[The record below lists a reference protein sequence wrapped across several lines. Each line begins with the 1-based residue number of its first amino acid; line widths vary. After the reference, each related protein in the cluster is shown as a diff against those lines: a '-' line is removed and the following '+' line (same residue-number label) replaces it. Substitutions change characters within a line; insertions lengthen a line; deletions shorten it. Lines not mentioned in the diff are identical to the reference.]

1 MRPDDAGMDAAP
13 ANPEIIDDSELEVL
27 DRWLRG
33 HARDSDGTML
43 LDGVHG
49 MLTALAI
56 GPDPALPEEWLP
68 EVLHAPF
75 DDPEQGA
82 AVLAL
87 LAKLNDSIPAELEGE
102 TYEPV
107 LGEVE
112 AEAESEQPTHSDLS
126 AAGWCEGFSRG
137 IDLRA
142 SIWES
147 RLAEDGELLEMLS
160 PIMALAVDE
169 GVLAADVPIAKLDDN
184 EYEAC
189 LAQIPEAVEAVAH
202 YWRVR
207 PPTERERT
215 SGGGAS
221 SSAFPGTPARRGGH
235 WVH

>member
-1 MRPDDAGMDAAP
+1 MDEIPAAR
-13 ANPEIIDDSELEVL
+13 EIIDDTELEVL
-27 DRWLRG
+27 DRYLRG
-33 HARDSDGTML
+33 HAHESDQTLL

-49 MLTALAI
+49 LLTALAI

-75 DDPEQGA
+75 EDPEQGA

-87 LAKLNDSIPAELEGE
+87 LAKLNESIPAELDGE
-102 TYEPV
+102 MYEPV
-107 LGEVE
+107 LGEVDSGPE
-112 AEAESEQPTHSDLS
+112 PQVATHFDLS

-142 SIWES
+142 PIWEA
-147 RLAEDGELLEMLS
+147 RLAEDGELLEMLT

-169 GVLAADVPIAKLDDN
+169 GVLAADVPVAKLDDN

-189 LAQIPEAVEAVAH
+189 LAQIPDAVEAVAH

-207 PPTERERT
+207 PPTERERIA
-215 SGGGAS
+215 SGGAS
-221 SSAFPGTPARRGGH
+221 ASASSNVPARRGGH

>member
-1 MRPDDAGMDAAP
+1 MDEAP
-13 ANPEIIDDSELEVL
+13 AHREIIDDAELEVL
-27 DRWLRG
+27 DRYLRG
-33 HARDSDGTML
+33 HARDSDETLL

-68 EVLHAPF
+68 EILHAPF
-75 DDPEQGA
+75 EDPEQGA
-82 AVLAL
+82 AVLGL
-87 LAKLNDSIPAELEGE
+87 LAKLNDSIPAELESE
-102 TYEPV
+102 VYEPV
-107 LGEVE
+107 LGEV
-112 AEAESEQPTHSDLS
+112 APEQAVSSDLS

-142 SIWES
+142 SIWEA

-184 EYEAC
+184 EYVAC
-189 LAQIPEAVEAVAH
+189 LAQIPDAVEAVAH

-215 SGGGAS
+215 AGGGAS
-221 SSAFPGTPARRGGH
+221 SSAFASAPARRGGR

>member
-1 MRPDDAGMDAAP
+1 MDVNPAP
-13 ANPEIIDDSELEVL
+13 REIIDDAELEVL
-27 DRWLRG
+27 DHFLRG
-33 HARDSDGTML
+33 HAHDSDETML

-75 DDPEQGA
+75 EDPEQGA
-82 AVLAL
+82 AVLGL
-87 LAKLNDSIPAELEGE
+87 LAKLNDSIPVELEGE
-102 TYEPV
+102 MYEPV
-107 LGEVE
+107 LGEIDSGEPV
-112 AEAESEQPTHSDLS
+112 HNDLS

-142 SIWES
+142 GIWEA
-147 RLAEDGELLEMLS
+147 RLAEDLELLEMLG

-169 GVLAADVPIAKLDDN
+169 GVLAADVPIAKLDDQ

-215 SGGGAS
+215 AGGGAS
-221 SSAFPGTPARRGGH
+221 SGSFPSMPARRGGRS
-235 WVH
+235 VH

>member
-1 MRPDDAGMDAAP
+1 MDEVP
-13 ANPEIIDDSELEVL
+13 ATREIIDDSELEVL

-33 HARDSDGTML
+33 HAQDSDETML

-75 DDPEQGA
+75 EDPEQGA
-82 AVLAL
+82 AVLGL
-87 LAKLNDSIPAELEGE
+87 LAKLNDSIPAELESE
-102 TYEPV
+102 AYEPV

-112 AEAESEQPTHSDLS
+112 PEQATHSDLS

-189 LAQIPEAVEAVAH
+189 LAQIPDAVEAVAH

-215 SGGGAS
+215 AGGGAS
-221 SSAFPGTPARRGGH
+221 SNAFGSLPARRGGR

>member
-1 MRPDDAGMDAAP
+1 MP
-13 ANPEIIDDSELEVL
+13 AIREIIDDVELEVL
-27 DRWLRG
+27 DRYLRG
-33 HARDSDGTML
+33 HAQDSDETML

-68 EVLHAPF
+68 EILHAPF
-75 DDPEQGA
+75 EDPEQGA
-82 AVLAL
+82 AVLGL

-102 TYEPV
+102 VYEPV

-112 AEAESEQPTHSDLS
+112 PEQATHSDLS

-147 RLAEDGELLEMLS
+147 RLAEDGELMEMLS

-189 LAQIPEAVEAVAH
+189 LAQIPDAVEAVAH

-215 SGGGAS
+215 AGGGAS
-221 SSAFPGTPARRGGH
+221 SNQFSSLPARRGGR

>member
-1 MRPDDAGMDAAP
+1 METPVTRD
-13 ANPEIIDDSELEVL
+13 IIDDAELEVL
-27 DRWLRG
+27 DHWLRG
-33 HARDSDGTML
+33 HAADADATLL

-56 GPDPALPEEWLP
+56 GPDPALPAEWLP

-75 DDPEQGA
+75 ENPEQGA
-82 AVLAL
+82 TVLAL

-107 LGEVE
+107 LGEVDR
-112 AEAESEQPTHSDLS
+112 AVVAPEQNAHNELT

-147 RLAEDGELLEMLS
+147 RLAEDAELMEMLS
-160 PIMALAVDE
+160 PIMALAVDD
-169 GVLAADVPIAKLDDN
+169 GVLAADVPIAKLDDD
-184 EYEAC
+184 EYEGC
-189 LAQIPEAVEAVAH
+189 LAQIPDAVEAVAH

-215 SGGGAS
+215 AGGGAS
-221 SSAFPGTPARRGGH
+221 SSAFASLPARRGGR

>member
-1 MRPDDAGMDAAP
+1 MPSMNATPGLQEIITETIDDA
-13 ANPEIIDDSELEVL
+13 ELEVL
-27 DRWLRG
+27 DHYLRG
-33 HARDSDGTML
+33 HARDSDETLL

-56 GPDPALPEEWLP
+56 GPDPALPAEWLP

-75 DDPEQGA
+75 EDPEQGA
-82 AVLAL
+82 GVLAL
-87 LAKLNDSIPAELEGE
+87 LAKLNDSIPAELDGE
-102 TYEPV
+102 IYEPV
-107 LGEVE
+107 LGEVD
-112 AEAESEQPTHSDLS
+112 AELPVHSDLT

-142 SIWES
+142 AIWES
-147 RLAEDGELLEMLS
+147 RLAEDGDLLEMLS

-189 LAQIPEAVEAVAH
+189 LAQIPDAVEAVAH

-215 SGGGAS
+215 AGGGAS
-221 SSAFPGTPARRGGH
+221 TSAFPSLPARRGGR

>member
-1 MRPDDAGMDAAP
+1 MDATPAP
-13 ANPEIIDDSELEVL
+13 REIIDDTELEVL
-27 DRWLRG
+27 DRYLRG
-33 HARDSDGTML
+33 HAQDSDETML

-75 DDPEQGA
+75 ENPEQGE
-82 AVLAL
+82 AVLGL
-87 LAKLNDSIPAELEGE
+87 LAKLNDSIPVELEGE
-102 TYEPV
+102 MYEPV
-107 LGEVE
+107 LGEVGAGE
-112 AEAESEQPTHSDLS
+112 PVHSDLT

-142 SIWES
+142 PIWET
-147 RLAEDGELLEMLS
+147 RLAEDGELLEMLG

-169 GVLAADVPIAKLDDN
+169 GVLTADVPIAKLEN
-184 EYEAC
+184 HEYDAC
-189 LAQIPEAVEAVAH
+189 LAQIPDAVEAVAH

-215 SGGGAS
+215 AGGAAS
-221 SSAFPGTPARRGGH
+221 SSAFPSTPARRGGR

>member
-1 MRPDDAGMDAAP
+1 MDAAP
-13 ANPEIIDDSELEVL
+13 ADREIIDDTELEVL
-27 DRWLRG
+27 DRYLRG
-33 HARDSDGTML
+33 HARDSDETML

-49 MLTALAI
+49 LLTALAI

-75 DDPEQGA
+75 EDPEQGE
-82 AVLAL
+82 AVLGL

-102 TYEPV
+102 MYEPV
-107 LGEVE
+107 LGEVGADAA
-112 AEAESEQPTHSDLS
+112 AEQTVHSDLT

-169 GVLAADVPIAKLDDN
+169 GVLTADVPIEKLDDN
-184 EYEAC
+184 EYESC
-189 LAQIPEAVEAVAH
+189 LAQIPDAVEAVAH

-215 SGGGAS
+215 AGGGAS
-221 SSAFPGTPARRGGH
+221 STVFGSVPARRGGR

>member
-1 MRPDDAGMDAAP
+1 MDANAVTR
-13 ANPEIIDDSELEVL
+13 EIIDDAELEVL
-27 DRWLRG
+27 DRFLRG
-33 HARDSDGTML
+33 RARESDETLL

-75 DDPEQGA
+75 ENPEQGA
-82 AVLAL
+82 AVLGL
-87 LAKLNDSIPAELEGE
+87 LAKLNDSIPVELEGE
-102 TYEPV
+102 VYEPV
-107 LGEVE
+107 LGEIDSDEPV
-112 AEAESEQPTHSDLS
+112 HSDLT

-142 SIWES
+142 AIWEA
-147 RLAEDGELLEMLS
+147 RLAEDGELLEMLG

-169 GVLAADVPIAKLDDN
+169 GVLTADVPIARLDDR

-215 SGGGAS
+215 AGGGAS
-221 SSAFPGTPARRGGH
+221 SSSFPSLPARRGGR

>member
-1 MRPDDAGMDAAP
+1 MDAAP
-13 ANPEIIDDSELEVL
+13 ASREIIDDAELELL

-33 HARDSDGTML
+33 HARDSDETLL

-82 AVLAL
+82 TVLGL

-102 TYEPV
+102 MYEPV
-107 LGEVE
+107 LGEVD
-112 AEAESEQPTHSDLS
+112 AEQRVHNDLS

-142 SIWES
+142 AIWES

-169 GVLAADVPIAKLDDN
+169 GVLSADVPIAKLDDN
-184 EYEAC
+184 EYETC
-189 LAQIPEAVEAVAH
+189 LAQIPDAVEAVAH

-207 PPTERERT
+207 PPTARELT
-215 SGGGAS
+215 TGG
-221 SSAFPGTPARRGGH
+221 SATTDAAGNLPTRRGGR

>member
-1 MRPDDAGMDAAP
+1 MDETSALRD
-13 ANPEIIDDSELEVL
+13 IIDDTELDIL
-27 DRWLRG
+27 DRYLRG
-33 HARDSDGTML
+33 HAQDSDQTML

-75 DDPEQGA
+75 ENPEQGA
-82 AVLAL
+82 AVLEL
-87 LAKLNDSIPAELEGE
+87 LAKLNDSIPAELDGE
-102 TYEPV
+102 IYEPV
-107 LGEVE
+107 LGEVD
-112 AEAESEQPTHSDLS
+112 AEQNAHSDLS

-147 RLAEDGELLEMLS
+147 RLAEDGELLEILS

-189 LAQIPEAVEAVAH
+189 LAQIPDVVEAVAH

-215 SGGGAS
+215 AGGGAS
-221 SSAFPGTPARRGGH
+221 SSAFASLPARRGGR

>member
-1 MRPDDAGMDAAP
+1 MDATPTAR
-13 ANPEIIDDSELEVL
+13 EIIDDAELDVL
-27 DRWLRG
+27 DRFLRG
-33 HARDSDGTML
+33 HAGDSDQTML

-49 MLTALAI
+49 LLTALAI

-68 EVLHAPF
+68 EILHAPF
-75 DDPEQGA
+75 EDPDQGA
-82 AVLAL
+82 AVLGL

-102 TYEPV
+102 MYEPV
-107 LGEVE
+107 LGEVDGE
-112 AEAESEQPTHSDLS
+112 AEVEADVAAECAALGDLS

-142 SIWES
+142 PIWES

-169 GVLAADVPIAKLDDN
+169 GVLAADVPIAKLDNN

-189 LAQIPEAVEAVAH
+189 LAQIPDVVEAVAH

-215 SGGGAS
+215 AGGGAS
-221 SSAFPGTPARRGGH
+221 TSAFGSLPARRGGR

>member
-1 MRPDDAGMDAAP
+1 MDELP
-13 ANPEIIDDSELEVL
+13 ATREIIDDVELEVL
-27 DRWLRG
+27 DRYLRG
-33 HARDSDGTML
+33 HAQDSDETML

-68 EVLHAPF
+68 EILHAPF
-75 DDPEQGA
+75 EDPEQGA
-82 AVLAL
+82 AVLGL

-102 TYEPV
+102 MYEPV

-112 AEAESEQPTHSDLS
+112 PEQAAHSDLS

-169 GVLAADVPIAKLDDN
+169 GVLSADVPIAKLDDN

-189 LAQIPEAVEAVAH
+189 LAQIPDAVEAVAH

-215 SGGGAS
+215 AGGGAS
-221 SSAFPGTPARRGGH
+221 SSSFSSAPARRGGR

>member
-1 MRPDDAGMDAAP
+1 MDAAP
-13 ANPEIIDDSELEVL
+13 APREIIDDAELEVL

-75 DDPEQGA
+75 DDPEQAA
-82 AVLAL
+82 AVLGL
-87 LAKLNDSIPAELEGE
+87 LAKLNDSIPVELDGE
-102 TYEPV
+102 MYEPV
-107 LGEVE
+107 LGEVGADE
-112 AEAESEQPTHSDLS
+112 PVHSDLT

-142 SIWES
+142 AIWES
-147 RLAEDGELLEMLS
+147 RLAEDNDLLEMLG

-169 GVLAADVPIAKLDDN
+169 GVLTADVPIARLQDD

-189 LAQIPEAVEAVAH
+189 LAQIPDAVEAVAH

-215 SGGGAS
+215 AGGRAS
-221 SSAFPGTPARRGGH
+221 ANAFPSIPARRGGR

>member
-1 MRPDDAGMDAAP
+1 METP
-13 ANPEIIDDSELEVL
+13 ATREIIDDAELEVL
-27 DRWLRG
+27 DHWLRG
-33 HARDSDGTML
+33 HAGDSDETLL

-56 GPDPALPEEWLP
+56 GPDPALPAEWLP
-68 EVLHAPF
+68 EVLHRPF
-75 DDPEQGA
+75 ENPEQGA
-82 AVLAL
+82 TVLAL

-102 TYEPV
+102 VYEPV

-112 AEAESEQPTHSDLS
+112 REQVEHEQEAHSDLS
-126 AAGWCEGFSRG
+126 AAGWCEGLSRG

-147 RLAEDGELLEMLS
+147 RLAEDAELLEMLS

-189 LAQIPEAVEAVAH
+189 LAQIPDAVEAVAH

-215 SGGGAS
+215 AGGGAS
-221 SSAFPGTPARRGGH
+221 SSEFASAPARRGGR

>member
-1 MRPDDAGMDAAP
+1 MQSMDVNPAP
-13 ANPEIIDDSELEVL
+13 REIIDDAELEVL
-27 DRWLRG
+27 DRYLRG
-33 HARDSDGTML
+33 HARDSDETML

-75 DDPEQGA
+75 EDPEQGA
-82 AVLAL
+82 AVLGL
-87 LAKLNDSIPAELEGE
+87 LAKLNDSIPVELEGE
-102 TYEPV
+102 MYEPV
-107 LGEVE
+107 LGEVDS
-112 AEAESEQPTHSDLS
+112 AEPVHVHNDLT

-142 SIWES
+142 GIWEA
-147 RLAEDGELLEMLS
+147 RLAEDGELLEMLG

-169 GVLAADVPIAKLDDN
+169 GVLTADVPIARLDDH

-189 LAQIPEAVEAVAH
+189 LAQIPDAVEAVAH

-215 SGGGAS
+215 AGGGAS
-221 SSAFPGTPARRGGH
+221 SSSSPGLPARRRGRWLH
-235 WVH
+235 

>member
-1 MRPDDAGMDAAP
+1 MDEMPASRETIDDA
-13 ANPEIIDDSELEVL
+13 ELEVL
-27 DRWLRG
+27 DRYLRG
-33 HARDSDGTML
+33 HARDSDETLL

-75 DDPEQGA
+75 EDPEQGK
-82 AVLAL
+82 AVLGL

-102 TYEPV
+102 AYEPV
-107 LGEVE
+107 LGET
-112 AEAESEQPTHSDLS
+112 APEQHAQSDLS

-160 PIMALAVDE
+160 PIMALAVDD
-169 GVLAADVPIAKLDDN
+169 GVLSADVPIAKLDDN

-189 LAQIPEAVEAVAH
+189 LAQIPEVVEAVAH

-215 SGGGAS
+215 AGGGAS
-221 SSAFPGTPARRGGH
+221 STEFSSLPARRGGR

>member
-1 MRPDDAGMDAAP
+1 MDEAP
-13 ANPEIIDDSELEVL
+13 AHREIIDDAELEVL
-27 DRWLRG
+27 DRYLRG
-33 HARDSDGTML
+33 HARDSDETLL

-68 EVLHAPF
+68 EILHAPF
-75 DDPEQGA
+75 EDPEQGA
-82 AVLAL
+82 AVLGL
-87 LAKLNDSIPAELEGE
+87 LAKLNDSIPAELESE
-102 TYEPV
+102 VYEPV
-107 LGEVE
+107 LGEV
-112 AEAESEQPTHSDLS
+112 APEQDVSSDLS

-142 SIWES
+142 SIWEA

-169 GVLAADVPIAKLDDN
+169 GVLAADMPIAKLDDN

-189 LAQIPEAVEAVAH
+189 LAQIPDAVEAVAH

-215 SGGGAS
+215 AGGGAS
-221 SSAFPGTPARRGGH
+221 SSAFASAPARRGGR

>member
-1 MRPDDAGMDAAP
+1 MDEVPAIRETIDDA
-13 ANPEIIDDSELEVL
+13 ELEVL

-33 HARDSDGTML
+33 QAHDSDETLL

-75 DDPEQGA
+75 ENPEQGA
-82 AVLAL
+82 AVLGL

-102 TYEPV
+102 VYEPV
-107 LGEVE
+107 LGETA
-112 AEAESEQPTHSDLS
+112 AEQDAHSDLS

-184 EYEAC
+184 EYETC
-189 LAQIPEAVEAVAH
+189 LAQIPEVVEAVAH

-215 SGGGAS
+215 AGGGAS
-221 SSAFPGTPARRGGH
+221 SNEFSSLPARRGGR

>member
-1 MRPDDAGMDAAP
+1 MEVTSQPTETIDDA
-13 ANPEIIDDSELEVL
+13 ELEVL
-27 DRWLRG
+27 DRFLRG
-33 HARDSDGTML
+33 HIDDDDSTLL

-75 DDPEQGA
+75 EDPQQGE

-87 LAKLNDSIPAELEGE
+87 LARLNDSIPAEINVEA
-102 TYEPV
+102 YEPV
-107 LGEVE
+107 LGEVDAD
-112 AEAESEQPTHSDLS
+112 AEDEQRGELS
-126 AAGWCEGFSRG
+126 AAGWCAGFSRG

-142 SIWES
+142 AIWEA
-147 RLAEDGELLEMLS
+147 RLADDAELLEMLS

-169 GVLAADVPIAKLDDN
+169 GVLVADVPIAKLDSG
-184 EYEAC
+184 EYQAC
-189 LAQIPEAVEAVAH
+189 VAQIPDVVENVAH

-207 PPTERERT
+207 PATERERT
-215 SGGGAS
+215 AGGHAS
-221 SSAFPGTPARRGGH
+221 SSAFANLPARRNGH

>member
-1 MRPDDAGMDAAP
+1 MDELP
-13 ANPEIIDDSELEVL
+13 VIREIIDDVELEVL
-27 DRWLRG
+27 DRYLRG
-33 HARDSDGTML
+33 HAQDSDETMF

-68 EVLHAPF
+68 EVLHVPF
-75 DDPEQGA
+75 EDPEQGA
-82 AVLAL
+82 AVLGL

-102 TYEPV
+102 MYEPV

-112 AEAESEQPTHSDLS
+112 PEQIVHSDLS

-147 RLAEDGELLEMLS
+147 RLAEDGELMEMLS

-189 LAQIPEAVEAVAH
+189 LAQIPDAVEAVAH

-215 SGGGAS
+215 AGGGAS
-221 SSAFPGTPARRGGH
+221 SNQFSSLPARRGGR